1 MKRTFEKDLYSII
14 GVDPNASS
22 EEVRQAYLSRTRVI
36 HPDRFDREQQR
47 QDWNKANEMLA
58 ELNEAYSILRDP
70 NRREEYDRI
79 RSGRQQRQ
87 ATSPPPR
94 SESHSPPVFE
104 LGELTPG
111 YASFASLPNDIQEQ
125 LRRRQ
130 ENKGEEQFQL
140 ELASV
145 VWNYVFV
152 GILLCWFWYLFA
164 NANGA
169 KWKDDTL
176 LWYSGVTLG
185 VGFLIGRNVVTIT
198 RWARSTLKP
207 YFYVTPIYFIK
218 TEYDIISFRPI
229 WSLKDVAITHNY
241 RNGSYQ
247 NSDVVLKFDGYDEP
261 LSLSS
266 KKQVEDMFNTM
277 QTYDTRL
284 RTAYA
289 NHDHEYFRKYDDFFK
304 VPRSGVPTALLLSKE
319 KGAII
324 YAVSMLLCAIGM
336 YAPMKVNRD
345 LAQKHWVS
353 HPPPTTNT
361 TSSAP
366 PRVARPSIPE
376 QPLPYS
382 GSVHMYT
389 ATAREAPFEIK
400 AAQGSHYLVKLVDA
414 FTNLSVLTVFVQSG
428 TTVNI
433 DVPLGT
439 YEVRYASGETWY
451 GYEYLFGPDTAYSK
465 ADKKF
470 TFEVIGNQING
481 FTITLYKVAHGNLH
495 TSAIKPSEF

>member
-1 MKRTFEKDLYSII
+1 VLTCPRPRASRVAEMRTAGCRKVPGPARTAKRHAARCL
-14 GVDPNASS
+14 
-22 EEVRQAYLSRTRVI
+22 
-36 HPDRFDREQQR
+36 FDREQQR

-70 NRREEYDRI
+70 SRRKEYDRI
-79 RSGRQQRQ
+79 RSGRPQRH

-94 SESHSPPVFE
+94 SESNSAIPFE

-111 YASFASLPNDIQEQ
+111 YAIFASLPNDIQER

-140 ELASV
+140 ELSSV

-152 GILLCWFWYLFA
+152 GILLCWFWYLFV
-164 NANGA
+164 NADGA

-185 VGFLIGRNVVTIT
+185 VGFLIGWNVVTIT

-247 NSDVVLKFDGYDEP
+247 NSDVVLKFDGYDES

-266 KKQVEDMFNTM
+266 KKQVEAMFNTM
-277 QTYDTRL
+277 RTYDTRL

-289 NHDHEYFRKYDDFFK
+289 NRDQEYFRKNDDFFK
-304 VPRSGVPTALLLSKE
+304 VPRSGAPTVTLLSKE
-319 KGAII
+319 KRATI
-324 YAVSMLLCAIGM
+324 YVTSLLLCAIGM
-336 YAPMKVNRD
+336 YAATTVNRD
-345 LAQKHWVS
+345 LAQKRWVR
-353 HPPPTTNT
+353 HPSPTTNT
-361 TSSAP
+361 TNSAP
-366 PRVARPSIPE
+366 PRIARPSFPE
-376 QPLPYS
+376 QPLPYN

-389 ATAREAPFEIK
+389 AAAREAPFEIK
-400 AAQGSHYLVKLVDA
+400 AAQGSHYLVKLVDT
-414 FTNLSVLTVFVQSG
+414 FTKLPVLTVFVQRG
-428 TTVNI
+428 TKVNI
-433 DVPLGT
+433 DVPFGT

-470 TFEVIGNQING
+470 TFEVIENQISG

-495 TSAIKPSEF
+495 TSAIKPIDF